1 MVTKSQQ
8 FIIGYHLFGNNS
20 FVCSRFKHNS
30 YMCRR
35 FKINSFVWSRTMKLH
50 PWMNTKPHLWL
61 QCEHLPGCMICVTTH
76 VCPSTHPWHKT
87 DLCLTIMLNIPSGSH
102 SKMESLSLMVSLWSH
117 LSGDVKTN
125 RLNITSM
132 CSPRFM
138 EYCFSCYFSI
148 IIMVITIRINGT
160 SLATNP
166 FHWYYTSTH

>member
-1 MVTKSQQ
+1 MPFVFKLRELHSNMVTKSQQ
-8 FIIGYHLFGNNS
+8 FIIGYHLFQNNS

-61 QCEHLPGCMICVTTH
+61 QCEHLPGCMICVTIH

-102 SKMESLSLMVSLWSH
+102 SKMESLPLMVSLWSH
-117 LSGDVKTN
+117 ASLVTSRKIAWISHPCAHQDSW
-125 RLNITSM
+125 NIVSHATSV
-132 CSPRFM
+132 S
-138 EYCFSCYFSI
+138 S
-148 IIMVITIRINGT
+148 
-160 SLATNP
+160 
-166 FHWYYTSTH
+166 